1 MLNEGQ
7 LDQILTGVA
16 LGMPLEH
23 MFVLSE
29 LSPEDMEAFRKNE
42 LYMAKANASAK
53 KLTYDLLNDL
63 RAVIEIQK
71 DKGKDHAITWLLE
84 KTDTHFSKNADG
96 GDKPGIVNIF
106 TKEVALKESD
116 TVAIQVYD
124 KPAEDTDTDT
134 VKSPVNID
142 VKEDLQ

>member
-23 MFVLSE
+23 MFVLAE
-29 LSPEDMEAFRKNE
+29 LDPNDMELFRKNDQ
-42 LYMAKANASAK
+42 LMARANAAAK
-53 KLTYDLLNDL
+53 KLTYDLLKDL
-63 RAVIEIQK
+63 REVIEIQK

-84 KTDTHFSKNADG
+84 KTDTHFSKNAEG
-96 GDKPGIVNIF
+96 GDKPGVVNIF

-116 TVAIQVYD
+116 TVAIQIYD
-124 KPAEDTDTDT
+124 KPEEDTPDT
-134 VKSPVNID
+134 
-142 VKEDLQ
+142 KEDPQ

>member
-23 MFVLSE
+23 MFVLAE
-29 LSPEDMEAFRKNE
+29 LSPEDMEAFRKNDQ
-42 LYMAKANASAK
+42 LMARANAAAK
-53 KLTYDLLNDL
+53 KLTYDLLKDL
-63 RAVIEIQK
+63 REVIEIQK

-84 KTDTHFSKNADG
+84 KTDSHFSKNAEG
-96 GDKPGIVNIF
+96 GDKPGVVNIF

-116 TVAIQVYD
+116 TVSIQIYD
-124 KPAEDTDTDT
+124 KTDTDT
-134 VKSPVNID
+134 EGNP
-142 VKEDLQ
+142 Q